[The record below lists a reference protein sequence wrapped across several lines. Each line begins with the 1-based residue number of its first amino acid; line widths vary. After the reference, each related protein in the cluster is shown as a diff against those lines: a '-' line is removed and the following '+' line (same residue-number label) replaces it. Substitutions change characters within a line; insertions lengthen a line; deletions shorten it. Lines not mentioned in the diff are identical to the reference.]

1 MTFALRL
8 SNDEMQLAVVWLPS
22 AFSVKKKPRQDW
34 KRDRGRA
41 TVLKVSAINIVLNWR
56 WMPDGICS
64 RGRQTKSMEVS
75 YVCFRNQWT
84 PWKHWPVQIRVRPS
98 ISPLLIDMP
107 NVNRAGSEGDNSR
120 SLIGSLSAALLGGNV
135 CPPNVLITQSNPF
148 PPQWGPLRLLSFF
161 NLFQF
166 GLFIRSTPA
175 RFTLTLSLTI
185 SLHSLPFP
193 PSSSLRL
200 SYHNRYRQGIRL
212 PFNTRA
218 ERDSDQVE
226 WF

>member
-1 MTFALRL
+1 MEFAAEEDKWNQWRFH
-8 SNDEMQLAVVWLPS
+8 MS
-22 AFSVKKKPRQDW
+22 AFEINGLHGNTGLFRSESDPPSLRFWLTCQMW
-34 KRDRGRA
+34 TELGRRA
-41 TVLKVSAINIVLNWR
+41 TIAVLWLAL
-56 WMPDGICS
+56 C
-64 RGRQTKSMEVS
+64 
-75 YVCFRNQWT
+75 
-84 PWKHWPVQIRVRPS
+84 
-98 ISPLLIDMP
+98 
-107 NVNRAGSEGDNSR
+107 
-120 SLIGSLSAALLGGNV
+120 SAALLGGNV